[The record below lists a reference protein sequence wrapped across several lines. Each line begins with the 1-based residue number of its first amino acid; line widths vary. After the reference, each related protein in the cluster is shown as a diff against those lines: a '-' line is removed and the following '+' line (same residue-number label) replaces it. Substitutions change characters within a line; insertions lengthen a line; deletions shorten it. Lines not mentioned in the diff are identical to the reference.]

1 MSGASPLVWAGAA
14 AGVTGI
20 ALLRHAWGLPRRSA
34 SANGAAWALLI
45 GGGALAL
52 AGNGAWGLAVA
63 SLFAMGAAAL
73 VLARAAMLA
82 PAGKARALDR
92 RVHMLPDAGEPRRI
106 GGRLL
111 TFAIIVPLALA
122 VSLAVSLGLRALADG
137 VGWAEADSNALT
149 LLLLPLIWSLLAF
162 ALLMVPRRATQA
174 MLLAVPAVA
183 GLGMVWLGSMA

>member
-1 MSGASPLVWAGAA
+1 MRESLRARLLVWHTVTTALVVAVFGAA
-14 AGVTGI
+14 VCY
-20 ALLRHAWGLPRRSA
+20 LAWRDRLTDIDA
-34 SANGAAWALLI
+34 
-45 GGGALAL
+45 ALA
-52 AGNGAWGLAVA
+52 
-63 SLFAMGAAAL
+63 
-73 VLARAAMLA
+73 ARAAMLA